1 MCGETKIRGQVKIIT
16 VARKQWVSFDIKGT
30 VRKWIHVKNG
40 KKYPVQTS
48 KDLSQKEVH
57 LVESEAIE
65 GIYKH
70 KVYLSPHVFV
80 MDGCLISLFGF
91 YDVFSTH
98 ILHAQL
104 SK

>member
-1 MCGETKIRGQVKIIT
+1 MCGETKIRGQVKIIS

-40 KKYPVQTS
+40 KKYPVHTS
-48 KDLSQKEVH
+48 RDLSQKEVH

-70 KVYLSPHVFV
+70 KIYLSPHVFV
-80 MDGCLISLFGF
+80 MDGCLISLFVF
-91 YDVFSTH
+91 YGVFSTY

-104 SK
+104 RK